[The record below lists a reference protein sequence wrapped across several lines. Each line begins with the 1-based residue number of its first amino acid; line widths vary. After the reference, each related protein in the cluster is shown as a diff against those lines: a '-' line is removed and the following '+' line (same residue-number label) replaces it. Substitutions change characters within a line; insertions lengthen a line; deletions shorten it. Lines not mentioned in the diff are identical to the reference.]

1 MKEKLSEWT
10 SINREKN
17 RIYIKFQGKM
27 DVERAKI
34 LRDAYRQAI
43 DQAKP
48 GFTTI
53 TLAEDFQPG
62 APEVQTI
69 VQDMTEMAANRGI
82 SHVARVVGETP
93 IGGMQIN
100 RLAKVRTT
108 FPAKHFRTIEE
119 AEDYLDGLEK
129 S

>member
-1 MKEKLSEWT
+1 MIEQVNEWA
-10 SINREKN
+10 RVDKQKN
-17 RIYIKFQGKM
+17 RVYILFQGEM
-27 DVERAKI
+27 DIDRVTI
-34 LRDAYRQAI
+34 LKNAYRQAI
-43 DQAKP
+43 DQVKP

-53 TLAEDFQPG
+53 TLAEDFKP
-62 APEVQTI
+62 ATPEVQKV
-69 VQDMTEMAANRGI
+69 VQEMTEMAAKRGV

-108 FPAKHFRTIEE
+108 YPAKHFRTLEE
-119 AEDYLDGLEK
+119 AEAYLDGV

>member
-27 DVERAKI
+27 DVERASI
-34 LRDAYRQAI
+34 LRDAYRDAI
-43 DQAKP
+43 NQAKP
-48 GFTTI
+48 GFTTV

-62 APEVQTI
+62 TPEVQTI
-69 VQDMTEMAANRGI
+69 VQEMTEMAANRGI

-108 FPAKHFRTIEE
+108 FPAKHFRTVEE
-119 AEDYLDGLEK
+119 AEDYLDNLDK